1 MIPPL
6 PDPLLLPVV
15 SGVELLLLCSCMQS
29 LMDMVGYLLDTFTPQ
44 PVEDNLMHS
53 VTVARKACVHKG
65 LEVVDAS
72 QHSTKIS

>member
-15 SGVELLLLCSCMQS
+15 SGVELLCSCMQS

-44 PVEDNLMHS
+44 PVEDNLIHS
-53 VTVARKACVHKG
+53 VTVLFEGEKHVQQRIRSG
-65 LEVVDAS
+65 
-72 QHSTKIS
+72 